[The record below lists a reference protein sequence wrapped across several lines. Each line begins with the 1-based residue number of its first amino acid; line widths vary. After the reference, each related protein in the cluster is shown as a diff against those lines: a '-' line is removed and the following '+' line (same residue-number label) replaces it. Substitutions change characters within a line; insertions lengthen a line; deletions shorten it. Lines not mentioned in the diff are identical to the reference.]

1 MGPLRCG
8 GYNSLEMLPLH
19 DRRILIT
26 RAREQ
31 SSALK
36 EELEAFGAAVIAIPT
51 IEIVP
56 PHSFDPLDQAIA
68 NLDRFGWLL
77 FTSANAVEVF
87 SQRLRLEKPMAD
99 AASLPMIA
107 VIGPAT
113 ARAVEEAGLS
123 VMLQPPSYVGESL
136 AEALAPYAKGC
147 HILLVRAEEARD
159 VLPEALTRAGA
170 SVSIVPAYRNK
181 IPMKSIGEIRE
192 IFAASDARPDVIT
205 FTSASTARNLAALLK
220 AGSLDLPTDVALASI
235 GPITSQAIRE
245 LGYEP
250 AIEAAEPTISALV
263 EAIIRLLSRDS

>member
-1 MGPLRCG
+1 
-8 GYNSLEMLPLH
+8 MLPLH
-19 DRRILIT
+19 NRRILIT

-31 SSALK
+31 ASALK
-36 EELEAFGAAVIAIPT
+36 EQLEAFGAVVIAIPT

-56 PHSFDPLDQAIA
+56 PQSYDPLDQAIA
-68 NLDRFGWLL
+68 QLDDFGWLL

-87 SQRLRLEKPMAD
+87 VQRLRSEKPMAD
-99 AASLPMIA
+99 TASLPMIA
-107 VIGPAT
+107 VIGPST

-123 VMLQPPSYVGESL
+123 VMLQPPSYVAESL
-136 AEALAPYAKGC
+136 AEALAPYAKGS
-147 HILLVRAEEARD
+147 HMLLIRAEEARN

-192 IFAASDARPDVIT
+192 IFASDFRPDVIT
-205 FTSASTARNLAALLK
+205 FTSASTARNLRALLE
-220 AGSLDLPTDVALASI
+220 AGSLNLPAEVALASI
-235 GPITSQAIRE
+235 GPITSQAVRE

-263 EAIIRLLSRDS
+263 EAIIRLLSKDR